1 MGDTQIHSEFAT
13 ATPASARGGASGH
26 CETPLHEWLGSGS
39 WCIVESRCKKEGQ
52 IMKVAI
58 VVFDGVQALDV
69 AGPMDVF
76 AEANNLLA
84 PEQQYQVT
92 LVGMHPGGVRCAN
105 GLELKVETDYLSY
118 HDQPDLLLVA
128 GGPKLPE
135 MRPAPSFLQWL
146 SAKAA
151 GSRRFGSVCNGAF
164 PLGHAGL
171 LNGKNVTAHWHHVD
185 RLAAQFPRARVRPDK
200 IFVRDGS
207 LFTCAGVT
215 AGVDLCLALVTE
227 DWGHDMALRI
237 AKQLIVYIRRDG
249 GQSQYSPYLAV
260 GPKEETIVAKVLRY
274 VTDHISEQLSIEQ
287 LADAVAVSR
296 RTFSRMFAKDASMTP
311 SAFVEQIRVDFLAQA
326 AGGNRPAAEDG
337 GVSMRVPQRQSH
349 AGHLCAAARH
359 DATRIPP
366 ALPEQRDG
374 RAAGR
379 GARPVDGRRG
389 AGCAGCPSDAGSASV
404 AAGRARVPAGTLAA
418 GPVRPPRG
426 GRARR
431 AFRRQRS
438 VPIDTR
444 KR

>member
-1 MGDTQIHSEFAT
+1 MEAQESDMGDTQIHSEFAT
-13 ATPASARGGASGH
+13 ATPASAMRGASGH

-311 SAFVEQIRVDFLAQA
+311 SAFVEQIRVDFSRKLLEETDLPLKTVAFRCGFHSA
-326 AGGNRPAAEDG
+326 NH
-337 GVSMRVPQRQSH
+337 MRV
-349 AGHLCAAARH
+349 
-359 DATRIPP
+359 IF
-366 ALPEQRDG
+366 
-374 RAAGR
+374 
-379 GARPVDGRRG
+379 
-389 AGCAGCPSDAGSASV
+389 
-404 AAGRARVPAGTLAA
+404 
-418 GPVRPPRG
+418 
-426 GRARR
+426 ARR
-431 AFRRQRS
+431 LDTTPREYRQRFRS
-438 VPIDTR
+438 NEMGEPQEEVLDLSMAGAALGALGAHPMPAVPQ
-444 KR
+444 